1 MNKSV
6 LQRGIIFILC
16 ICILFSICPIYA
28 FAAENQTE
36 KVVRIGVPDDTYDKI
51 NGNGKRSGYGYEY
64 LQKIAGYTGWKYEY
78 VDCTWENCF
87 DKLKNDEMD
96 IIEGISYTEERA
108 EDMLFSG
115 IPMGDERYCVYA
127 KPGNTDI
134 SSSDTASFNG
144 KKIGVLMDYLPEMV
158 LNEWEMK
165 YNLHTQHVN
174 VSNNEDALKKI
185 ADGKIDGFV
194 SLEDSRLGEY
204 GMAAITNIGS
214 SKIYFAIGQSH
225 SDLKTELDNAMRR
238 ITDDDP
244 YYADELHK
252 QFLSVDSVYF
262 LTEEEQKWLSEH
274 GAIKIGYL
282 INDGGVSTLD
292 TETGKVSGLIM
303 DYIQLAQNCLEGQ
316 TLKFDL
322 KGYDSQ
328 EKMQK
333 ALHDGKIDMIFH
345 VMQNTNAAEELGYD
359 LTDTVWKYNMA
370 AATVKKSF
378 DENAENTVAI
388 PGENSDLKS
397 FVSYNYPQWH
407 VKEYAAWKD
416 AKKAVYN
423 GEADCM
429 IMDSGKL
436 KQYSDDNKLHSVFL
450 EKYGMVSFAVRRGNS
465 ILLSVLN
472 KTIKTMSAS
481 KFSNAVYMYDSNL
494 KKVTVKEFI
503 RDNFWGFTVLV
514 VSVFLIVL
522 ILILGLL
529 RKARIAE
536 EKAKEAQQQAEKANS
551 AKTDFL
557 RHMSHDIRTP
567 LNGIIGMINISERY
581 CGDKEKLYECKA
593 KVMQSLDYLQSLL
606 NNVLDI
612 GKVESGTLQLEHKPF
627 DLVAM
632 LVKQISIVETNAK
645 EYGISFEGGASMST
659 FHHRYFI
666 GSEEYLNRL
675 LMNLAGNAVKYN
687 RRGGK
692 VILYFNEISSDDTTA
707 VFEFVCSDTGVGMSE
722 EFQKHAFESYA
733 REGKETTNGYSGAGL
748 GLSIVKDIVDRMNGT
763 IKLESKENVGTTFTV
778 TIPLE
783 IDHNAEKEQQ
793 KKEEKPDLSGK
804 SVLLVEDNELNL
816 EIAKMLLE
824 DEKMVVTTAENGKE
838 AVDIVSQSVPGRF
851 DFIFMDIMMP
861 VMDGLEATRQI
872 RTLNRMDT
880 KEIPII
886 AMTANAFQDDVRDC
900 IDAGMNGHIAKPI
913 QVDKLLSMLKEV
925 IRQ

>member
-632 LVKQISIVETNAK
+632 LVKQISIIETNAK

-783 IDHNAEKEQQ
+783 IDHNAQKEQQ